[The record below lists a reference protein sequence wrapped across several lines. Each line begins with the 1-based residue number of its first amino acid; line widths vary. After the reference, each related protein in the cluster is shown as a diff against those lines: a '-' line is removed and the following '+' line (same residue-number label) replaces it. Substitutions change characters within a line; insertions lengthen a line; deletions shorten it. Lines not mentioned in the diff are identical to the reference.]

1 MTDEKVNANPEE
13 KRASEAPAPAGQGDP
28 SAPEHTG
35 GRCYPL
41 VRIRRLPPMQSLPR
55 SMRERAVAS
64 LAWRRTAPPGQ
75 GISGISRQ
83 LRTGAESFRFPAG
96 KERAGAPAESGW
108 NRMELQLCTK
118 IRLFYIIR
126 KQKQTARGS
135 VQQIPHNR
143 LRSAIKIC

>member
-1 MTDEKVNANPEE
+1 MRYIFNKAGLGNAPV
-13 KRASEAPAPAGQGDP
+13 
-28 SAPEHTG
+28 PEHTEGPAVLPWWG
-35 GRCYPL
+35 GRG
-41 VRIRRLPPMQSLPR
+41 LPPMLGLPR

-83 LRTGAESFRFPAG
+83 LPTGAESFRFPAG
-96 KERAGAPAESGW
+96 KESAGAPAESGW

>member
-13 KRASEAPAPAGQGDP
+13 KRASEAPAPAGLGDP

-41 VRIRRLPPMQSLPR
+41 VRIRRLPPMLSLPCT
-55 SMRERAVAS
+55 MRERAVAS

-83 LRTGAESFRFPAG
+83 LRTGQSHSDSRPEKRAPERLPKAGTWGITPA
-96 KERAGAPAESGW
+96 
-108 NRMELQLCTK
+108 
-118 IRLFYIIR
+118 FY
-126 KQKQTARGS
+126 KKHVFSTLYENK
-135 VQQIPHNR
+135 NR
-143 LRSAIKIC
+143 LSRAPSTSPP